1 MQQLLEELKHYQ
13 ATFQNPIG
21 PIIEK
26 IENELIEKERRAIVS
41 AFAWGNI
48 TKVQYKSQHIAGED
62 YYNDRYNE
70 TFNTEEKWTNANALL
85 QLSPQ
90 KLARTEYTHTAQSVR
105 KK

>member
-1 MQQLLEELKHYQ
+1 MKTPMHQLLDELKEYR

-48 TKVQYKSQHIAGED
+48 TKVQYKGQHIAGED

-70 TFNTEEKWTNANALL
+70 TFNTKEK
-85 QLSPQ
+85 
-90 KLARTEYTHTAQSVR
+90 
-105 KK
+105 

>member
-1 MQQLLEELKHYQ
+1 MKTPMHQLLDELKEYR
-13 ATFQNPIG
+13 ATFQNTIG

-70 TFNTEEKWTNANALL
+70 TFNTKLLNPTKWSETFNTKEK
-85 QLSPQ
+85 
-90 KLARTEYTHTAQSVR
+90 
-105 KK
+105 

>member
-1 MQQLLEELKHYQ
+1 MKTPMHQLLDELKEYR

-62 YYNDRYNE
+62 YYNE
-70 TFNTEEKWTNANALL
+70 TFNTKEK
-85 QLSPQ
+85 
-90 KLARTEYTHTAQSVR
+90 
-105 KK
+105 